1 MRAWFADHGGMRSLL
16 VAVAAAALCAVRAG
30 AGELDPPALVLRQ
43 SDVPGWQPDVD
54 NSGPRSNKRESEG
67 DPELRALFRRAGR
80 LSGYEV
86 IYNRGD
92 PEISSRADV
101 FRRPEG
107 ARIFLR
113 WFEKQFRMAS
123 RAALRRTPKGIGAEG
138 WVWTTRVPSLGR
150 STVVV
155 WRHGRVFAGLWTAG
169 VSRERT
175 LSLARSQ
182 ERWITLALR

>member
-1 MRAWFADHGGMRSLL
+1 MRSLL
-16 VAVAAAALCAVRAG
+16 VAFAAAALCAVPAA
-30 AGELDPPALVLRQ
+30 AGELDPRALVLRQ
-43 SDVPGWQPDVD
+43 SDVPGWQLDVD

-67 DPELRALFRRAGR
+67 DPELRALFTRAGR
-80 LSGYEV
+80 LSGHEV
-86 IYNRGD
+86 IYNRGA

-107 ARIFLR
+107 ARMLLR
-113 WFEKQFRMAS
+113 WFEKQFGMAS
-123 RAALRRTPKGIGAEG
+123 RAALQRTPQGIGAEG
-138 WVWTTRVPSLGR
+138 WVWTFRVPSLGR

-169 VSRERT
+169 LSRKHT

-182 ERWITLALR
+182 DRRITLALR